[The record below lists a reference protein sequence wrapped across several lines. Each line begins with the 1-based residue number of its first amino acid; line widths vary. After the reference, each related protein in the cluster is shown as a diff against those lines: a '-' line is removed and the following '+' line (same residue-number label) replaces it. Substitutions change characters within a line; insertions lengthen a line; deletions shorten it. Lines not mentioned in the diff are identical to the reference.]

1 MRASGSI
8 SKAPRLKGRSLKIKT
23 KSRTPFFFRRRIVI
37 PLAILVGLFF
47 TLLHFRSESL
57 SIFSPS
63 SLSSKKKTMT
73 LDSSSEQGSLKQHI
87 GNQDNNFNESPNAE
101 RPHGTSLPESYLSG
115 TDTDYDELDKALG
128 LNDEFEAIEAKQ
140 KLINS
145 YSRVNATFFSL
156 VRNDDLEGILEA
168 INSVEER
175 FNHNYHYDW
184 VFANDED
191 FTAEFIQLTSAAI
204 SGNSVYAKI
213 PEQYWGYPSWIDQD
227 LAADVRDQMESDGI
241 KYGDSESYRHM
252 CRFNSGFFYRIPEML
267 KYKYYWRVE
276 PDIQFN
282 CDINYDLF
290 KYMKDNNK
298 VYGFAMAPFEI
309 HTTVL
314 SLWSVVKNFTSVY
327 PEYVTKGNNF
337 ELMTDDEGE
346 TFNMCHFWSNFE
358 IGDMDFYR
366 TQRYSD
372 FFEYM
377 DLSGGFFY
385 ERWGDA
391 PVHTMAVALFLKRE
405 QVHYVDNTGYYHS
418 PNGQCPRDAD
428 IRNELN
434 CDCDPNLDFNWAKDS
449 CIPLYYEINGMSRP
463 GAVSGI
469 KGLKSHK
476 DGSVNSNPIVREGF
490 SVIN

>member
-1 MRASGSI
+1 
-8 SKAPRLKGRSLKIKT
+8 
-23 KSRTPFFFRRRIVI
+23 
-37 PLAILVGLFF
+37 
-47 TLLHFRSESL
+47 
-57 SIFSPS
+57 
-63 SLSSKKKTMT
+63 
-73 LDSSSEQGSLKQHI
+73 
-87 GNQDNNFNESPNAE
+87 
-101 RPHGTSLPESYLSG
+101 
-115 TDTDYDELDKALG
+115 
-128 LNDEFEAIEAKQ
+128 
-140 KLINS
+140 
-145 YSRVNATFFSL
+145 
-156 VRNDDLEGILEA
+156 
-168 INSVEER
+168 
-175 FNHNYHYDW
+175 
-184 VFANDED
+184 
-191 FTAEFIQLTSAAI
+191 
-204 SGNSVYAKI
+204 
-213 PEQYWGYPSWIDQD
+213 
-227 LAADVRDQMESDGI
+227 
-241 KYGDSESYRHM
+241 
-252 CRFNSGFFYRIPEML
+252 ML

-290 KYMKDNNK
+290 KYMQDNNK

-469 KGLKSHK
+469 KR
-476 DGSVNSNPIVREGF
+476 VE
-490 SVIN
+490 